1 MSYPNVLYGPEGE
14 QFNTYAVPA
23 RGGRGRWP
31 LGTQLVLQDGRK
43 FRFATAGATTLVIGD
58 INQSAANV
66 ADDQGRTGI
75 AAAVGSRA
83 PTLTTGSAVAAN
95 EYAEGYFTVS
105 VTPGAGQV
113 YLIDNHLA
121 GTTATAFNLAPGHAI
136 RVALTT
142 PSRCNLFFNPYRNVI
157 QTIATTPP
165 AGVAGVSVSAP
176 TDGLGCWL
184 QRTGV
189 ACVLTEATTV
199 TVAGA
204 AFSAT
209 TITAGAGGRA
219 LHDATNASIYDIG
232 VCIPASAVNAW
243 TTINMDLD

>member
-1 MSYPNVLYGPEGE
+1 MANVLWGPEGE
-14 QFNTYAVPA
+14 QFNVYAAPA
-23 RGGRGRWP
+23 QGNVARWP

-43 FRFATAGATTLVIGD
+43 YRFATAGATTLVIGD
-58 INQSAANV
+58 INQGAANV
-66 ADDQGRTGI
+66 ANDQGRTGI

-83 PTLTTGSAVAAN
+83 PTLTTGAAVTAN
-95 EYAEGYFTVS
+95 KYAEGYMTIS

-121 GTTATAFNLAPGHAI
+121 GTTATAYNLAAGHAI

-142 PSRCNLFFNPYRNVI
+142 TSRVNLVYNPYKAVI
-157 QTIATTPP
+157 QTIATTPTAGIP
-165 AGVAGVSVSAP
+165 GVAVSAP
-176 TDGLGCWL
+176 TDGQGCWL
-184 QRTGV
+184 QRTGP
-189 ACVLTEATTV
+189 ACILTEATTV

-232 VCIPASAVNAW
+232 VCIRAAAVTAW
-243 TTINMDLD
+243 STVNMDLD